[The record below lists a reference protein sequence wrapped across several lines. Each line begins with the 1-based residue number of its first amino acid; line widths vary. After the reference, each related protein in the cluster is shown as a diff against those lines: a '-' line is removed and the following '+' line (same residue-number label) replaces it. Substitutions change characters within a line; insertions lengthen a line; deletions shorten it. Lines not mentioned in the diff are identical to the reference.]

1 MLELFVAM
9 KHIRTRKRQTA
20 LAVGAVGLAVAI
32 IIVFRA
38 VMNGSIEI
46 FFDLIFELAPHVLVL
61 PKEGEEYIYL
71 YKTLI
76 EFIWTIPGVAAVSP
90 TLSTTA
96 TLSFEDEVENVE
108 LTGGIPAEMNRV
120 MSLEKYMI
128 EGDFYAISSGRRA
141 ILGEGVAEKL
151 DVKIG
156 EDVVASFPD
165 AKTMNLVVAGVFRT
179 GIEEWD
185 GAAYVS
191 LNTAQEF
198 LGEGD
203 VINYINI
210 HLDDPYQADE
220 VAEEISA
227 LLRSII
233 SMAFADV
240 VANSGIGVLDLAQR
254 YGSLSETL
262 RREVLSKIDDEFG
275 LDDMDARI
283 LITELAPW
291 SSVVQRLGRCNR
303 KGEHSDAEVK
313 WIDVMGAA
321 SAPYDA
327 AELEVSRERLRAL
340 EGTDVCPSSLHPADS
355 LTRPSHVIRRR
366 DIIGLFDTTPD
377 ISGSYV
383 DPGRFIRDAN
393 DLAVQVFWREVPIGE
408 SPPDDAPSP
417 VPAELCAVPVYSVR
431 DFLREPSHRAWI
443 WDHLTESWARLLP
456 ARATPGQ
463 MVMVSSDS
471 GGYSAD
477 YGWAPKS
484 VDPVPALS

>member
-1 MLELFVAM
+1 LRPGVPEKVDPLLELFVAM

-108 LTGGIPAEMNRV
+108 LTGGIPAEMNKV

-210 HLDDPYQADE
+210 HLDDPYQADV

-227 LLRSII
+227 LGYDADSWRTLFPEFEESLAFETFSNNLILALVLLIASFGIANVMNMLVLEKTREVGMLMAMGTSQSQIRRIFLIESGILGLAGGTAGSLFGYLVSTYLHSLQITVTNPSAPQAIVIKFLVDPFDLIAFPLLAMALSII
-233 SMAFADV
+233 A
-240 VANSGIGVLDLAQR
+240 GVYPAHKA
-254 YGSLSETL
+254 
-262 RREVLSKIDDEFG
+262 SK
-275 LDDMDARI
+275 L
-283 LITELAPW
+283 
-291 SSVVQRLGRCNR
+291 
-303 KGEHSDAEVK
+303 
-313 WIDVMGAA
+313 
-321 SAPYDA
+321 
-327 AELEVSRERLRAL
+327 
-340 EGTDVCPSSLHPADS
+340 
-355 LTRPSHVIRRR
+355 
-366 DIIGLFDTTPD
+366 
-377 ISGSYV
+377 
-383 DPGRFIRDAN
+383 
-393 DLAVQVFWREVPIGE
+393 
-408 SPPDDAPSP
+408 
-417 VPAELCAVPVYSVR
+417 
-431 DFLREPSHRAWI
+431 
-443 WDHLTESWARLLP
+443 
-456 ARATPGQ
+456 
-463 MVMVSSDS
+463 
-471 GGYSAD
+471 
-477 YGWAPKS
+477 
-484 VDPVPALS
+484 DPVIALRG